1 MILNSIFFEK
11 KYSLLL
17 NSKSNAININIP
29 QENIKKNFTL
39 IAMPVEYMYR
49 LSNLNNNI
57 KATIYK
63 IKNSKVTPVLP
74 KYF

>member
-1 MILNSIFFEK
+1 
-11 KYSLLL
+11 
-17 NSKSNAININIP
+17 
-29 QENIKKNFTL
+29 
-39 IAMPVEYMYR
+39 MYR

-57 KATIYK
+57 KATIFK